1 MVFKAF
7 LVALVAFYGRVEQGW
22 LGQQMIARPIWLCTL
37 VGLLLGD
44 LQQGVIIGGT
54 LELIWAGVVQ
64 VGATPTEV
72 VTGSTVACGLAILN
86 NLSVAEAVAIAI
98 PVGLLATILNE
109 LNGTLVMM
117 TWSPMANAAVEAC
130 DTKKIWWCG
139 VAGELTRATLLA
151 TATFLAVSAGSAAV
165 TAVIDSVPAT
175 IRLGLQNASKIL
187 PAVGIAV
194 LMQFSFDMKFVGFF
208 VLGFMLPTF
217 MGFNSIACALAG
229 LACALIYY
237 FLKPNEVEE
246 DD

>member
-44 LQQGVIIGGT
+44 IKQGIIIGGT

-86 NLSVAEAVAIAI
+86 NLSVAEAVTIAI
-98 PVGLLATILNE
+98 PVGLLATVLNE

-117 TWSPMANAAVEAC
+117 TWSPLANAAVEEC

-139 VAGELTRATLLA
+139 IAGELTRATLLA
-151 TATFLAVSAGSAAV
+151 LATFIAVSAGSVAV
-165 TAVIDSVPAT
+165 NAVIDAIPDK
-175 IRLGLQNASKIL
+175 IRLGLQNASKLL
-187 PAVGIAV
+187 PAIGIAV

-208 VLGFMLPTF
+208 ILGFILPTYL
-217 MGFNSIACALAG
+217 GFNSVACAIAG
-229 LACALIYY
+229 VAAALIYY
-237 FLKPNEVEE
+237 FLKPNTVEE

>member
-44 LQQGVIIGGT
+44 IKQGIIIGGT

-86 NLSVAEAVAIAI
+86 NLSVAEAVTIAI
-98 PVGLLATILNE
+98 PVGLLATVLNE

-117 TWSPMANAAVEAC
+117 TWSPLANAAVEEC

-139 VAGELTRATLLA
+139 IGGELTRATLLA
-151 TATFLAVSAGSAAV
+151 LATFIAVSAGSVAV
-165 TAVIDSVPAT
+165 NAVIDAIPDKV
-175 IRLGLQNASKIL
+175 RLGLQNASKLL
-187 PAVGIAV
+187 PAIGIAV

-208 VLGFMLPTF
+208 ILGFLLPTYL
-217 MGFNSIACALAG
+217 GFNSVACAIAG
-229 LACALIYY
+229 VAAALIYY
-237 FLKPNEVEE
+237 FLKPNTVEE

>member
-37 VGLLLGD
+37 VGLLLGN
-44 LQQGVIIGGT
+44 LQQGIIIGGT

-72 VTGSTVACGLAILN
+72 VTGSTVACGLAIIN
-86 NLSVAEAVAIAI
+86 NLSVAEAVTIAI
-98 PVGLLATILNE
+98 PVGLLATVLNE

-139 VAGELTRATLLA
+139 IAGELTRAPLLA
-151 TATFLAVSAGSAAV
+151 IATFIAVSAGSVAV
-165 TAVIDSVPAT
+165 NAVIEAIPEKV
-175 IRLGLQNASKIL
+175 RLGLQNASKIL
-187 PAVGIAV
+187 PAVGIGV
-194 LMQFSFDMKFVGFF
+194 LMQFAFDMKYVGFF
-208 VLGFMLPTF
+208 ILGFILPTYL
-217 MGFNSIACALAG
+217 GFNSVACALVGITA
-229 LACALIYY
+229 ALIYY
-237 FLKPNEVEE
+237 FLKPNTVEE

>member
-7 LVALVAFYGRVEQGW
+7 LVALVAFYGRIEQGW

-37 VGLLLGD
+37 VGLLLGN
-44 LQQGVIIGGT
+44 LQQGIIIGGT

-72 VTGSTVACGLAILN
+72 VTGSTVACGLAIIN
-86 NLSVAEAVAIAI
+86 NLSVAEAVTIAI
-98 PVGLLATILNE
+98 PVGLLATVLNE

-139 VAGELTRATLLA
+139 IAGELTRATLLA
-151 TATFLAVSAGSAAV
+151 IATFIAVSAGSVAV
-165 TAVIDSVPAT
+165 NAVIDAIPEKV
-175 IRLGLQNASKIL
+175 RLGLQNASKIL
-187 PAVGIAV
+187 PAVGIGV
-194 LMQFSFDMKFVGFF
+194 LMQFAFDMKYVGFF
-208 VLGFMLPTF
+208 ILGFVLPTYL
-217 MGFNSIACALAG
+217 GFNSVACALVGIA
-229 LACALIYY
+229 AALIYY
-237 FLKPNEVEE
+237 FLKPNTVEE